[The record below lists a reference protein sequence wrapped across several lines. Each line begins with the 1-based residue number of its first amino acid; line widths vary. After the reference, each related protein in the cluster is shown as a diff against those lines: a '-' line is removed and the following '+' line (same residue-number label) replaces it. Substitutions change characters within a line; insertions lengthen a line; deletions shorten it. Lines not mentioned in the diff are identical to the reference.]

1 MPKFSALSFADLQ
14 TEDRVRGRLARG
26 AHFVVEVEANDGS
39 WCELDADNSAHAKV
53 LADTWV
59 EKLGARGCSCW
70 CVNAETGALARTS
83 IYKRFEEVGGGFDD

>member
-14 TEDRVRGRLARG
+14 SADRVAGRLARG
-26 AHFVVEVEANDGS
+26 AYFVVEVEADDGS
-39 WCELDADNSAHAKV
+39 WCELDADNSAHAQV

-70 CVNAETGALARTS
+70 CVNAETGALARTAL
-83 IYKRFEEVGGGFDD
+83 YTRFDTGADA